1 MNSNAENTQKKF
13 VCHLIRSKN
22 SSTKETLIYLRAF
35 NLYRAL
41 DGGVQFWT
49 SLACSHRFNV
59 FDDGGQVQRR
69 PLQRLDT
76 WGPMDD
82 SRGRGVQSYVD
93 PLANPNDDR

>member
-1 MNSNAENTQKKF
+1 M
-13 VCHLIRSKN
+13 
-22 SSTKETLIYLRAF
+22 
-35 NLYRAL
+35 AL
-41 DGGVQFWT
+41 DDGVQFWT

-93 PLANPNDDR
+93 PLANPNDVSVSLHENHIGSIPTQQQCEDEIYKHRSKYDFFR